1 MIVISPSEDSYGC
14 FDEKSHLKIKA
25 VIWKFFTIGL
35 SGYIF
40 NQMGYS

>member
-1 MIVISPSEDSYGC
+1 MIGISPSEDSYGY
-14 FDEKSHLKIKA
+14 FDGKSHLKIKA
-25 VIWKFFTIGL
+25 VIWKFFTTDL

>member
-1 MIVISPSEDSYGC
+1 MIVISPSEDSHGYL
-14 FDEKSHLKIKA
+14 DEKRHLKIKA
-25 VIWKFFTIGL
+25 VIWKFFTTGL